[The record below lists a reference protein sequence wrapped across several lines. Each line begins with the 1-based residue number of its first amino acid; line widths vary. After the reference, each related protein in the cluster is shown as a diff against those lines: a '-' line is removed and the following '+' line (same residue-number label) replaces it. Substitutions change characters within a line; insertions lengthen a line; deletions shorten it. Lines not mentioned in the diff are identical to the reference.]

1 MHQVVVAAKR
11 FAKTF
16 LGRVFLALAVI
27 VYRVTGKEFW
37 QRQKRDLPE
46 RLRKTGGL

>member
-11 FAKTF
+11 FAKTY
-16 LGRVFLALAVI
+16 LGRVVLALAVV
-27 VYRVTGKEFW
+27 VYRVTGKEVW
-37 QRQKRDLPE
+37 QRRRRDLPD